1 MYITNISKL
10 KNSREKRFASLLLVL
25 IFTLMAGFSPVL
37 HNHEFDLDG
46 HHKDCSPCQFA
57 QINADLT
64 DFSSEIFSNPV
75 VQNYQIKLALVYLV
89 KLPWTFSGLSP
100 PIFPNSLFRISLKT
114 IKSKPYPV
122 CLY

>member
-25 IFTLMAGFSPVL
+25 IFTLMAGFSPGL

-46 HHKDCSPCQFA
+46 PHKDCSPCQFA
-57 QINADLT
+57 QINADLN
-64 DFSSEIFSNPV
+64 DFSSDIFSIPV

-89 KLPWTFSGLSP
+89 KLSWTFSGLSP
-100 PIFPNSLFRISLKT
+100 PHFS
-114 IKSKPYPV
+114 
-122 CLY
+122 